1 MADVNLTMEE
11 VLAELDAAITA
22 QKAAAERFNTLAN
35 RLRQYALDYLL
46 DDPTAV
52 ADLRLAA
59 ELLDQPKEEQ

>member
-1 MADVNLTMEE
+1 MVEVNVTMEQ